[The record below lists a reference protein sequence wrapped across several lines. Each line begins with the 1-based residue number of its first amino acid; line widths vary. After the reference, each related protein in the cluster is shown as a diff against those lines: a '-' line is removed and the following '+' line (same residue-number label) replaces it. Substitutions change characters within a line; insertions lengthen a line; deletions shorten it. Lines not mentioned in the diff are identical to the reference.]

1 MDHLISPSFHNH
13 LKNFIIASK
22 QYSYCHDESSLN
34 GVLCSLQILGQLSN
48 ECIFNSQDTLR
59 HEFYINLYE
68 LMRNTNDDSEIMWA
82 AVNFLQSIVKQG
94 LFHNTIL
101 NNDELTLILIK
112 LLKDELTLDKKIKIL
127 KLLLELT
134 YRKKLQWQESHS
146 FELISLLIKWI
157 STEDKDLI
165 SFSLGVL
172 VNVCSK
178 NKFAMFTLVKCTNS
192 KSFMRLL
199 LKLQSNDVFIK
210 VQVYKL
216 LLILEHASG
225 QIPHVDVNN
234 LIDVT
239 FVVLEEGLKQ
249 KSVFVLRHAVDFF
262 IDISEHSCW
271 KNSVLEYEGYKTNL
285 IKILESVN
293 NFKNIEKTHDN
304 YHIILQNVDLVL
316 QFVHHIIQF
325 KNEDLI
331 ILYPKIIIYILHW
344 TQFSNLHEQS
354 MSILQT
360 IIINVR
366 SYSAYMDQTLQCDIY
381 ENLEK
386 SLYVLL
392 MILFGPN
399 KNVENDDFNLCTWMK
414 YAICLR
420 LLQEMLKMQNLYEII
435 EEKLNISSLQSLFHS
450 LILID
455 INNLNNLQNITS
467 VYIEALCFLSELVAK
482 NPTWMSLYS
491 EILNQKHVY
500 RVLAF
505 IIYKGSKIM
514 KQKVLDLIT
523 KFSQQSTL
531 MLSDCL
537 EEIEQLSLTKVKNI
551 KTTNSEEVEI
561 KPLCTFAQEEKIQTF
576 IDKLENIFN
585 SNEILSIKT
594 SNVIS
599 LYQHKMN
606 TLKQT
611 EVWLKQSLDNASEEI
626 TRLNYRIVC
635 LNSESMQLNQMLLN
649 NHKEIEELTIENEN
663 LKKKLND
670 TTEQFTTTSN
680 NFAKLS
686 RNYESKRQII
696 QEQNS
701 SIKNLE
707 KQLEE
712 LRLESDEIKANL
724 LDQLKNEKTEN
735 KIQVSKLEQQL
746 TEKQSIINEKTE
758 EINNKISF
766 IKNLENIG
774 LEKDK
779 DITDLRKQ
787 LQEQHRVREMISQML
802 AATSSKP

>member
-13 LKNFIIASK
+13 LKNFIIAAK

-48 ECIFNSQDTLR
+48 EFTLNSKDTLR
-59 HEFYINLYE
+59 HEFFINLYE

-94 LFHNTIL
+94 FFHSTIL
-101 NNDELTLILIK
+101 NSNGLTLILTK
-112 LLKDELTLDKKIKIL
+112 LLKDELALDKKIKIL
-127 KLLLELT
+127 KLLQELT
-134 YRKKLQWQESHS
+134 YKMKLQWQESHS
-146 FELISLLIKWI
+146 SELITLLIKWI

-165 SFSLGVL
+165 SLSLGVL
-172 VNVCSK
+172 VNVCCK
-178 NKFAMFTLVKCTNS
+178 NKFAMFTLVKCTHS

-199 LKLQSNDVFIK
+199 LKLQSDDIFIK

-216 LLILEHASG
+216 LLILEHVSG
-225 QIPHVDVNN
+225 QIPQVDVNN

-239 FVVLEEGLKQ
+239 FVVLEEGLKL
-249 KSVFVLRHAVDFF
+249 KNVFVLRHAVDFF
-262 IDISEHSCW
+262 IDISEHSRW

-285 IKILESVN
+285 IKILESMN
-293 NFKNIEKTHDN
+293 NFKCIEKTHNN
-304 YHIILQNVDLVL
+304 YHIILQSVDLLL
-316 QFVHHIIQF
+316 QFIHHVVQF

-331 ILYPKIIIYILHW
+331 ILYPKIIMYILHW

-354 MSILQT
+354 ISILQT
-360 IIINVR
+360 ITINVR
-366 SYSAYMDQTLQCDIY
+366 SYNSYMDQTLQCDIY

-386 SLYVLL
+386 CLYVLL
-392 MILFGPN
+392 MILFEPN
-399 KNVENDDFNLCTWMK
+399 KNVENDSNICIWNK
-414 YAICLR
+414 HAICLR
-420 LLQEMLKMQNLYEII
+420 FLQEMLKIQQLYEII
-435 EEKLNISSLQSLFHS
+435 DENLNISSLQSLFHS

-455 INNLNNLQNITS
+455 INNLNDLQNVTF

-505 IIYKGSKIM
+505 IIYRGSKNM

-537 EEIEQLSLTKVKNI
+537 EEIEQLSLAKVKI
-551 KTTNSEEVEI
+551 VTENSVETAI
-561 KPLCTFAQEEKIQTF
+561 KPMCTFAQEEQIQMF

-585 SNEILSIKT
+585 SNEILSIKS
-594 SNVIS
+594 SNVIM
-599 LYQHKMN
+599 LYQYKMN

-626 TRLNYRIVC
+626 TRLNYKIVC
-635 LNSESMQLNQMLLN
+635 LNSESMQLNQMLLDD
-649 NHKEIEELTIENEN
+649 HKEIEELTTENEN

-670 TTEQFTTTSN
+670 ITEQFATTSN

-686 RNYESKRQII
+686 QNYESKRQII
-696 QEQNS
+696 QEQNT

-712 LRLESDEIKANL
+712 LRLESDEMKADL
-724 LDQLKNEKTEN
+724 LNQLKNEKAEN

-746 TEKQSIINEKTE
+746 MEKQSIVNEKTE

-766 IKNLENIG
+766 IKNLENIS

-779 DITDLRKQ
+779 DIIDLRKQ
-787 LQEQHRVREMISQML
+787 LQEQQRVREMISQML

>member
-13 LKNFIIASK
+13 LKNFIIAAK
-22 QYSYCHDESSLN
+22 QYSCCHDESSLN

-48 ECIFNSQDTLR
+48 EFIFNSKDTLR
-59 HEFYINLYE
+59 HEFYMKLYE
-68 LMRNTNDDSEIMWA
+68 LMSNTNDDSEIMWA
-82 AVNFLQSIVKQG
+82 AVHFLQSIVKQG
-94 LFHNTIL
+94 FFHDIIL
-101 NNDELTLILIK
+101 NNNELTLILTK
-112 LLKDELTLDKKIKIL
+112 LLKDELSLDKKIKIL
-127 KLLLELT
+127 KLLQELT
-134 YRKKLQWQESHS
+134 YRMKLQWQESHS
-146 FELISLLIKWI
+146 SELISLLIKWI

-165 SFSLGVL
+165 SLSLGVL
-172 VNVCSK
+172 VNVCCK
-178 NKFAMFTLVKCTNS
+178 NKFAMFTLVKCTHS

-199 LKLQSNDVFIK
+199 LKLQSDDIFIK

-216 LLILEHASG
+216 LLILEHVSG

-239 FVVLEEGLKQ
+239 FVVLEEGLKL
-249 KSVFVLRHAVDFF
+249 KNVFVLRHAVDFF
-262 IDISEHSCW
+262 IDISEHARW
-271 KNSVLEYEGYKTNL
+271 KNYVLEYDGYKTNV
-285 IKILESVN
+285 IKILEAMN
-293 NFKNIEKTHDN
+293 DFKYIEKTHNN
-304 YHIILQNVDLVL
+304 YYLILQSVDLLL
-316 QFVHHIIQF
+316 QFVHHVIQF

-366 SYSAYMDQTLQCDIY
+366 SYNNYMDQTLQCDIY

-392 MILFGPN
+392 MILFEPN
-399 KNVENDDFNLCTWMK
+399 KNVENDSIICTWNK

-455 INNLNNLQNITS
+455 INNLNNLQNITF

-505 IIYKGSKIM
+505 IIYKGTKNM

-537 EEIEQLSLTKVKNI
+537 EEIEQLSLAKVKNMT
-551 KTTNSEEVEI
+551 TTNSEI
-561 KPLCTFAQEEKIQTF
+561 KPVCTFAQEEQIQMF

-585 SNEILSIKT
+585 SNEKLSIKT
-594 SNVIS
+594 SNVIT
-599 LYQHKMN
+599 LYQYKMN
-606 TLKQT
+606 TFKQT

-626 TRLNYRIVC
+626 TRLNYKIVC
-635 LNSESMQLNQMLLN
+635 LNSESMELNQMLLD

-670 TTEQFTTTSN
+670 ITEQFATTSN
-680 NFAKLS
+680 DFAKLS

-712 LRLESDEIKANL
+712 LHLESDKMKANL
-724 LDQLKNEKTEN
+724 LDQLKNEKAEN

-746 TEKQSIINEKTE
+746 TEKQSIINEKIE

-779 DITDLRKQ
+779 DIIDLRKQ

>member
-1 MDHLISPSFHNH
+1 M
-13 LKNFIIASK
+13 
-22 QYSYCHDESSLN
+22 
-34 GVLCSLQILGQLSN
+34 
-48 ECIFNSQDTLR
+48 
-59 HEFYINLYE
+59 
-68 LMRNTNDDSEIMWA
+68 
-82 AVNFLQSIVKQG
+82 
-94 LFHNTIL
+94 
-101 NNDELTLILIK
+101 
-112 LLKDELTLDKKIKIL
+112 KI
-127 KLLLELT
+127 
-134 YRKKLQWQESHS
+134 QWQEGHS
-146 FELISLLIKWI
+146 SELISLLVKWI

-172 VNVCSK
+172 VNVCCK
-178 NKFAMFTLVKCTNS
+178 NKFAMFTLVKCTHS

-199 LKLQSNDVFIK
+199 LKLQSDDIFIK

-216 LLILEHASG
+216 LLVLEQVSG
-225 QIPHVDVNN
+225 QIPDVDVNN

-239 FVVLEEGLKQ
+239 FVVLEEGLKL
-249 KSVFVLRHAVDFF
+249 KNVFVLRHAVDFF
-262 IDISEHSCW
+262 IDISEHSRW
-271 KNSVLEYEGYKTNL
+271 KNSVLEYNGYKTNL
-285 IKILESVN
+285 IKILESTN
-293 NFKNIEKTHDN
+293 NFKHIEKSQNN
-304 YHIILQNVDLVL
+304 YHITLQSVDLVL
-316 QFVHHIIQF
+316 QFVHHVIQF

-331 ILYPKIIIYILHW
+331 ILYPKIIMYILHW
-344 TQFSNLHEQS
+344 TQFSNLQKQA

-366 SYSAYMDQTLQCDIY
+366 SYESYMDQTLKCDIH

-386 SLYVLL
+386 SLNVLL
-392 MILFGPN
+392 IVLFEPN
-399 KNVENDDFNLCTWMK
+399 TNVEYDSITCTWNK

-420 LLQEMLKMQNLYEII
+420 LLQEMLKMKNLYKII
-435 EEKLNISSLQSLFHS
+435 EEKLHISSLQSLFHS
-450 LILID
+450 LILVD
-455 INNLNNLQNITS
+455 INNLNNLQNITN
-467 VYIEALCFLSELVAK
+467 VYIEALCFLTELLAK

-500 RVLAF
+500 HVLAF
-505 IIYKGSKIM
+505 IIYKGSKNM

-537 EEIEQLSLTKVKNI
+537 EEIEQLSSAKVKNA
-551 KTTNSEEVEI
+551 TTINSDETEI
-561 KPLCTFAQEEKIQTF
+561 KPLCSFSQEEQLNVF

-585 SNEILSIKT
+585 SNEILNIKT
-594 SNVIS
+594 SNVIT
-599 LYQHKMN
+599 LYQYKMN

-626 TRLNYRIVC
+626 TRLNYKLVC
-635 LNSESMQLNQMLLN
+635 LNSESVQLNQMILDV
-649 NHKEIEELTIENEN
+649 HQEIEDLTVENKD
-663 LKKKLND
+663 LKKKLNNI
-670 TTEQFTTTSN
+670 TEQFTTTSN

-696 QEQNS
+696 EEQNS

-712 LRLESDEIKANL
+712 LCLESNKMKADL

-746 TEKQSIINEKTE
+746 TEKQSIIIEKSE

-766 IKNLENIG
+766 IRNLENLG

-779 DITDLRKQ
+779 DIIDLRKQ
-787 LQEQHRVREMISQML
+787 LQEQQRVREMISQML
-802 AATSSKP
+802 AATSTKP